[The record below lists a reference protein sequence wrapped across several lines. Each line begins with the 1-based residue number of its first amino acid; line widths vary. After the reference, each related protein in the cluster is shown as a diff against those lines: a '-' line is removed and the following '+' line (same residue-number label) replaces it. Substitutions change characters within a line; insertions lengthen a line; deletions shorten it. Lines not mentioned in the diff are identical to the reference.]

1 MINLI
6 KSQNN
11 SSTSFKKLVKNVSLS
26 RNKETANYIETQLN
40 TKYPNDKNC
49 LTILERADKYNLDI
63 YLGEQ
68 EGGVSVSIINRKGTR
83 QMQIAN
89 LLGFNKL
96 GVYSCSEQFDV
107 KDFLSKYKF
116 HEDSEKFRQKSSR
129 EDKIIL
135 AIIMAMLIS
144 VFAAL
149 IHKNDVKTK
158 SIENKIITEM
168 VKNK

>member
-6 KSQNN
+6 E
-11 SSTSFKKLVKNVSLS
+11 
-26 RNKETANYIETQLN
+26 NKT
-40 TKYPNDKNC
+40 
-49 LTILERADKYNLDI
+49 LDI

-68 EGGVSVSIINRKGTR
+68 KDGVSVSIINRKGTS
-83 QMQIAN
+83 QMQIADW
-89 LLGFNKL
+89 LGLSKV
-96 GVYSCSEQFDV
+96 GVYSCPEQFDL
-107 KDFLSKYKF
+107 KEILSKYKF
-116 HEDSEKFRQKSSR
+116 HENSEKYRQKSSR
-129 EDKIIL
+129 EDKIIS